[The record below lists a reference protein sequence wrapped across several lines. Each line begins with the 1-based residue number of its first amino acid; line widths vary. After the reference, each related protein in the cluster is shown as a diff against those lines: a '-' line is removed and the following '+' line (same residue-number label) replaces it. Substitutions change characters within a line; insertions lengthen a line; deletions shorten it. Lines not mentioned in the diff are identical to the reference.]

1 MNGRAPGTGSLAL
14 FLSDAPHVIKAV
26 ACRPGLPGFV
36 IYVVAAV
43 DGEVVGFV
51 GVVLVVGIEGADA
64 NHIFGSQVGDGD
76 RLAGLGIG
84 AGVDGGGAE
93 RCQFGEGLDP
103 GAGLGAAVCADE
115 VVLEAAVYGAELRR
129 RGSVGDDAVSRRRE
143 GRAGVRLRLRIRGGR
158 VGTRLVRARLVAA
171 RRVRAWLIAA
181 RLVRARSVRGRVCR
195 RV

>member
-1 MNGRAPGTGSLAL
+1 M
-14 FLSDAPHVIKAV
+14 
-26 ACRPGLPGFV
+26 

-76 RLAGLGIG
+76 GLAGLGIG

-93 RCQFGEGLDP
+93 RCQFGEWLDP

-115 VVLEAAVYGAELRR
+115 VVLEAAVDGAELRR
-129 RGSVGDDAVSRRRE
+129 RGSVGDDAVGRRRE
-143 GRAGVRLRLRIRGGR
+143 GRAGVRLRIRSRR

-181 RLVRARSVRGRVCR
+181 GLVRARSVRGRVCR